1 MASAQAPV
9 PLADCSEAMGISL
22 SSWPMSAVS
31 NGRQG
36 EPSGRIAS
44 ACRRKKMIGELDAGN
59 PHVQFDEGA
68 QGTCDIAVRQCPTLP
83 QPLAMI
89 RRAPSTH
96 RAQLFLPSGL
106 A

>member
-1 MASAQAPV
+1 MASAQASV

-36 EPSGRIAS
+36 EPSGRLAS

-68 QGTCDIAVRQCPTLP
+68 QETCDIATRLCPTLP
-83 QPLAMI
+83 QPLTMFSC
-89 RRAPSTH
+89 R
-96 RAQLFLPSGL
+96 LLPMLNRSPL
-106 A
+106 AAW